1 MLALLNKGADQL
13 NRYPFFS
20 LKVVTESNNTISIQK
35 HTNLEENHFDR
46 VFGAKYDS
54 VLTCPICNNRSVTP
68 EYQLSLQ
75 LAPKVAPDGL
85 ISLKA
90 CFASNFAEEY
100 VEASCDKCGYKTEP
114 SEKSKRFAKKIE
126 IRKLPKFLVIN
137 LSRYKIGRFA
147 QTKIMNPVRL
157 EEKLVLKEGDK
168 DVIYQLRGVI
178 SHRGKQVR
186 SGHYIAFIKQPD
198 RTWAKCDDM
207 WVG

>member
-20 LKVVTESNNTISIQK
+20 LNVVIKPNNTISIQR
-35 HTNLEENHFDR
+35 HTNLENHFDR

-75 LAPKVAPDGL
+75 LAPKVTPNGL
-85 ISLKA
+85 INLKA

-100 VEASCDKCGYKTEP
+100 VEASCDKCGYKTQP
-114 SEKSKRFAKKIE
+114 PEKSKRFAKKTE

-137 LSRYKIGRFA
+137 LSRYKIGRSS
-147 QTKIMNPVRL
+147 QTKIMNPVKL

-178 SHRGKQVR
+178 SHKGRQVR